1 MNAGSGEEISN
12 QAYVVD
18 QILGIVFPNWN
29 QEFPDTC
36 VKNWGG
42 GTSRGSFMSK
52 DCP

>member
-42 GTSRGSFMSK
+42 GHHEVAL
-52 DCP
+52 